1 MLESRAAFS
10 LQQVFTSRWKTQPRQ
25 RCLLLSCVCQRESLA
40 RTGGPYI
47 DYLPGKVRD
56 GSMNES
62 VLDLALRHTVGL
74 RFRLGL
80 FVSLSRVDCLLAEQ
94 TPCVL
99 CRAIRLQA

>member
-1 MLESRAAFS
+1 MF
-10 LQQVFTSRWKTQPRQ
+10 
-25 RCLLLSCVCQRESLA
+25 LLSPENAAQTACLDSPDSTVCCCRVFQREIILA

-56 GSMNES
+56 GSMAES

-80 FVSLSRVDCLLAEQ
+80 FVSL
-94 TPCVL
+94 
-99 CRAIRLQA
+99 CRLDSFVGPAGI